1 MSRSAAICL
10 LLLASAACRNSDPDP
25 SFQQA
30 SAIYQQL
37 YATQLDDAYA
47 DPRMDEV
54 VALLGKVNPRSIDA
68 ERAQAM
74 LRTIQKGRVELA
86 KERAEREKMAAAAAQ
101 SLATVQVN
109 LDPSKMLA
117 ASEPD
122 AGQPLDPFGP
132 GASVADL
139 NKQNGGCLVDNEP
152 FKEQGT
158 GVAGTVYRVAPS
170 DVCRGKLPGL
180 SGQIVLVVDGKI
192 YRRTADP
199 GPPPPPPSATAAA
212 ARSPAAGARPTPPP
226 GGPPSA
232 GAAQGQQPQ

>member
-1 MSRSAAICL
+1 VSRSAALCL
-10 LLLASAACRNSDPDP
+10 LLLASAACRNNDPDP
-25 SFQQA
+25 SYQQA
-30 SAIYQQL
+30 LAIYQQL
-37 YATQLDDAYA
+37 YATQLDDAYG

-54 VALLGKVNPRSIDA
+54 VALLKKVNPRSIDA

-74 LRTIQKGRVELA
+74 LRNIQRGREELA
-86 KERAEREKMAAAAAQ
+86 KERADREKMAAAAAR
-101 SLATVQVN
+101 SLATAQMN
-109 LDPSKMLA
+109 LDPSKFLA
-117 ASEPD
+117 AREPD

-158 GVAGTVYRVAPS
+158 GVAGTVYRVAAS

-192 YRRTADP
+192 YRRLADP
-199 GPPPPPPSATAAA
+199 GPPPPPPTAA
-212 ARSPAAGARPTPPP
+212 RPPAAGTRPAPPP
-226 GGPPSA
+226 GGAPSA
-232 GAAQGQQPQ
+232 PAAQVQQPQ